1 MHFSATGRRA
11 LALASVVTRDSA
23 AISEATK
30 LPIMAFWW
38 AELPPNR
45 RPFFGVP
52 SMTSVLHPQGQAPL
66 VELLEHLVERLLP
79 EVGDVQQV
87 VQRAVDQ
94 LADGVDL
101 GPLQA
106 VPWPFG
112 EIQVLDAEVEI
123 RGPGANGADF
133 AQLQ

>member
-1 MHFSATGRRA
+1 
-11 LALASVVTRDSA
+11 
-23 AISEATK
+23 

-38 AELPPNR
+38 AELPPKR

-52 SMTSVLHPQGQAPL
+52 SMTSVLHPQGQTPL

-101 GPLQA
+101 GPLEA
-106 VPWPFG
+106 VPGPLG
-112 EIQVLDAEVEI
+112 EVQVLDAEIEV
-123 RGPGANGADF
+123 G
-133 AQLQ
+133 